1 MVTHTTLD
9 GNINGDT
16 LTILI
21 QKIPMN
27 ILELKSQKIHHK
39 LLLFSGLPIKIL
51 FIEYSHTLNFGMKE
65 AQEFKIH
72 SNYMFY
78 QVKNLLNQRR
88 FIIFLSIL

>member
-1 MVTHTTLD
+1 MVTLITLD

-21 QKIPMN
+21 QKILMN
-27 ILELKSQKIHHK
+27 IQELKNRKTRHK

-51 FIEYSHTLNFGMKE
+51 FIEYSLILNFGMKE

-72 SNYMFY
+72 SNYMYY
-78 QVKNLLNQRR
+78 QVKNLLKSRC